1 MAVANR
7 DISFLWFKET
17 KEEAWSQEV
26 SPVVENTFRG
36 QLHLLPFDPQPYLQ
50 ITDSPVSL
58 QINNDANVFLLDCN
72 DEKVNIN
79 NHVDLRSITDENGIK
94 QIYIRLKYL
103 PLDYGANLV
112 CLKIESTIGL
122 ASYNYYSNPFLL
134 TSLDYE
140 KTSRVDYRVNRNYTE
155 NEVVPDAISYPNLYQ
170 SARLSFYFNNY
181 IEATEIE
188 SYYLITR
195 SQDVVSN
202 VNENEHSE
210 WVFEWADGWHWKR
223 LAKALFRTPCYLNL
237 ERNYPVDG
245 MELTPREGN
254 SNVSESTFV
263 TAPNP
268 SDKIN
273 IIPIIIDPSIT
284 FVPFLA
290 SSSALSS
297 ASYLV
302 SQSEIPEP

>member
-1 MAVANR
+1 MAIANR

-17 KEEAWSQEV
+17 KQQAWSQEF
-26 SPVVENTFRG
+26 SPVIENTFRG
-36 QLHLLPFDPQPYLQ
+36 QLHLLPFDPQPYVQ

-58 QINNDANVFLLDCN
+58 QINNDADVFLLDCN

-79 NHVDLRSITDENGIK
+79 DHVDLRSITDVNGIK

-112 CLKIESTIGL
+112 CLKIESTVGVG
-122 ASYNYYSNPFLL
+122 SFSYYSNPFLL
-134 TSLDYE
+134 TSLEYE

-155 NEVVPDAISYPNLYQ
+155 NETVPSAINYPNVYQ

-195 SQDVVSN
+195 SQDVISN
-202 VNENEHSE
+202 VNENEHAE
-210 WVFEWADGWHWKR
+210 WVFEYADGWHWKR
-223 LAKALFRTPCYLNL
+223 LSKALFRSPCYLNL
-237 ERNYPVDG
+237 VRNYPVDG

-254 SNVSESTFV
+254 SNIAESTFV
-263 TAPNP
+263 TAPNE

-273 IIPIIIDPSIT
+273 IIPIIIDPTIIY
-284 FVPFLA
+284 VPFLA
-290 SSSALSS
+290 SSSALAS
-297 ASYLV
+297 ANYLV
-302 SQSEIPEP
+302 SQDEIPEP